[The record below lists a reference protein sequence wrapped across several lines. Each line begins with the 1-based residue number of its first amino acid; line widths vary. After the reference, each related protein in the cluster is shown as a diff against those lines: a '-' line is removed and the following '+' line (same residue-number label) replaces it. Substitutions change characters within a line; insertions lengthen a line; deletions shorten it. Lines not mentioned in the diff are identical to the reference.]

1 MESIISDSKCRKR
14 RTIRLGN
21 SRKIHRLDSYDYYVI
36 GYFYYRITIII
47 VFDYTDIQK
56 NTLQCWFSMLWL
68 SVPVLGFLS
77 LLRLRVLFVLFLKL
91 SEPVSH
97 ALFFGRSVLFLSRFL
112 SVLNCLLPFCK
123 VLVTIRSTPTNERF
137 SVYFS
142 EHLILQIPIDK
153 IINIIFYHNH
163 ICNSILFR

>member
-1 MESIISDSKCRKR
+1 MWGLPQKQNAR
-14 RTIRLGN
+14 RADKIRLCGHL
-21 SRKIHRLDSYDYYVI
+21 RRYKKIVKKTY
-36 GYFYYRITIII
+36 IILLS
-47 VFDYTDIQK
+47 FDYTDIQK

-91 SEPVSH
+91 SEPVTH

-112 SVLNCLLPFCK
+112 SVLNCLLSFCK

-153 IINIIFYHNH
+153 IMNIIFYHNH
-163 ICNSILFR
+163 IYNSILFR

>member
-1 MESIISDSKCRKR
+1 MCE
-14 RTIRLGN
+14 
-21 SRKIHRLDSYDYYVI
+21 Y
-36 GYFYYRITIII
+36 
-47 VFDYTDIQK
+47 
-56 NTLQCWFSMLWL
+56 
-68 SVPVLGFLS
+68 
-77 LLRLRVLFVLFLKL
+77 
-91 SEPVSH
+91 
-97 ALFFGRSVLFLSRFL
+97 LFFGRSVLFLSRFL

-163 ICNSILFR
+163 ICNSIFIPLKFIKNLIHLFQKCRLSFDPIGTHPIPSKFHNVNGRFCGAIHSVNWACISVLSQVIHNVNKRKNGADKYDSLCEPWRQDSSEAYRNA